1 MIFRRKNIKVVIVDD
16 DPIFSSVLVKC
27 LRKKG
32 MNDIEVFDSA
42 VPLLNRDNWS
52 PDLIFMDF
60 KMSDLNGAR
69 AARSIKRKKSSSV
82 IILMSSSGRVE
93 RVKRHKFK
101 IDRIAH
107 KEIGVLRI
115 AEAGSIIQTN
125 VPSVH
130 DLVSFVG
137 FTKHCAISIP
147 LSLVL
152 IC

>member
-27 LRKKG
+27 LRNKG
-32 MNDIEVFDSA
+32 LMDIEVFDSA

-69 AARSIKRKKSSSV
+69 AARSIKRKNSSSV

-115 AEAGSIIQTN
+115 AEAGIRIY
-125 VPSVH
+125 SVA
-130 DLVSFVG
+130 SFKRMSLQ
-137 FTKHCAISIP
+137 FMI
-147 LSLVL
+147 LLVL
-152 IC
+152 LALLSTVLYQFL

>member
-107 KEIGVLRI
+107 KEIGVLSI
-115 AEAGSIIQTN
+115 AEAGIRTY
-125 VPSVH
+125 SVA
-130 DLVSFVG
+130 SFKRLTLQ
-137 FTKHCAISIP
+137 FMI
-147 LSLVL
+147 LLVL
-152 IC
+152 LALLSTVLYQFL

>member
-82 IILMSSSGRVE
+82 IILMSSSERVE

-115 AEAGSIIQTN
+115 AEAGIRTY
-125 VPSVH
+125 SVA
-130 DLVSFVG
+130 SFKRMSLQ
-137 FTKHCAISIP
+137 FMIW
-147 LSLVL
+147 LVL
-152 IC
+152 LALLSTVLYQFL

>member
-69 AARSIKRKKSSSV
+69 AARSIKRKNSSSV

-107 KEIGVLRI
+107 KDIGVLRI
-115 AEAGSIIQTN
+115 AEAGIRTY
-125 VPSVH
+125 SVAAFKRMS
-130 DLVSFVG
+130 LQFM
-137 FTKHCAISIP
+137 IW
-147 LSLVL
+147 LVL
-152 IC
+152 LALLSTVLYQFL

>member
-1 MIFRRKNIKVVIVDD
+1 
-16 DPIFSSVLVKC
+16 
-27 LRKKG
+27 

-115 AEAGSIIQTN
+115 AEAGIRTY
-125 VPSVH
+125 SVA
-130 DLVSFVG
+130 SFKRMSLQ
-137 FTKHCAISIP
+137 FMIW
-147 LSLVL
+147 LVL
-152 IC
+152 LALLSTVLYQFL

>member
-27 LRKKG
+27 LRKKS

-107 KEIGVLRI
+107 KDIGVLRI
-115 AEAGSIIQTN
+115 AEAGIRTY
-125 VPSVH
+125 SVAAFKRMS
-130 DLVSFVG
+130 LQFM
-137 FTKHCAISIP
+137 IW
-147 LSLVL
+147 LVL
-152 IC
+152 LALLSTVLYQFL